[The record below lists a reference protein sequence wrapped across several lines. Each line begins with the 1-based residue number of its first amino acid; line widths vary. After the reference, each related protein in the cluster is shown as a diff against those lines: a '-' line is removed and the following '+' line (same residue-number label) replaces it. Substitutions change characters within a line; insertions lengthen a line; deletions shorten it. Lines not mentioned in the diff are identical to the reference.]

1 VVAAAIG
8 GLSASNNN
16 WLSSD
21 GQRSRPVEQGSRR
34 QPGDQAGIQVLLAQ
48 PRNPRVQRH
57 RGSKDHWIS
66 GHRVDVFHEHDKNV
80 VVFYRSKQ
88 TIPKSFLRPQKDYI
102 DITLDRRSSSSDDI
116 YAFICSQAKSCHT
129 FLSQKLSFHQLAVI
143 KRYSGLFYNIR
154 LGLKSYEHNGEYLTA
169 IIFPF

>member
-1 VVAAAIG
+1 MASGA
-8 GLSASNNN
+8 GLSNRGVLDNLETKLGSKYS
-16 WLSSD
+16 WLNL
-21 GQRSRPVEQGSRR
+21 
-34 QPGDQAGIQVLLAQ
+34 GILVY
-48 PRNPRVQRH
+48 NDIG
-57 RGSKDHWIS
+57 GSKDHWIS
-66 GHRVDVFHEHDKNV
+66 GRRVDVFHEHDKNV